1 MEAYITNTRGMMKR
15 FGHSHRD
22 HGGRSLSPTRMK
34 QVPGAETGHV
44 PFLKPRTPW
53 LGSRTV
59 RACPAARPSSILHSK
74 IGICMG
80 LLYGRAGRLTVK
92 NGGFWTGQ
100 GRAEK
105 WARGPGF

>member
-1 MEAYITNTRGMMKR
+1 LSQFVCPTGGEAYITNTRGMMKR

-59 RACPAARPSSILHSK
+59 RACPARLRGLVAFPIVK
-74 IGICMG
+74 PVFVWGFCMG
-80 LLYGRAGRLTVK
+80 A
-92 NGGFWTGQ
+92 Q
-100 GRAEK
+100 GA
-105 WARGPGF
+105 

>member
-1 MEAYITNTRGMMKR
+1 MAWLA
-15 FGHSHRD
+15 
-22 HGGRSLSPTRMK
+22 HGPSL
-34 QVPGAETGHV
+34 PGT
-44 PFLKPRTPW
+44 
-53 LGSRTV
+53 
-59 RACPAARPSSILHSK
+59 AARPSSILHSK

-92 NGGFWTGQ
+92 NGGFRTGQ